1 MNRLQKTI
9 FMFVATMLMVFA
21 TSGAE
26 QRRKDIKTRQ
36 REREEN
42 RAVLKRLKELKLVVF
57 DYRVKEP
64 RTGDESIRG
73 YGEFVKCGYPLATRL
88 SALSKISNVRY
99 LVDCALYDVVG
110 FADSITLDVHL
121 RKADDPIRTQA
132 VNQLAKIA
140 EVDDIVGNS
149 AYWGVRSE
157 ITGRFNVLNPPYG
170 ERPFQVNAKY
180 HDNLDVAQDCVRSA
194 TGRAFMILCEV
205 FSKKHQLTE
214 FLLAS
219 EKYWIE
225 GVNKYGDKCEPFE
238 PEICECLSDENQDGL
253 LSLFKDYYQFHWP
266 KQSALQEKIYALLSS
281 ERKLVAARHAVTFT
295 GKQYEKGGDKNYD
308 WAFEAKMIKDN
319 LKVFI
324 KEFGAE
330 SGVELPRKAAI
341 NKLSFLLRDDE
352 GREPFEGIFGRKFG
366 ETIAVDEKCRVRSFG
381 MNFYRVRF
389 EPEKKSQAFADYYLW
404 VSEVTR
410 KVFAIEARSK
420 SALSDVLVTALEKK
434 YKTRFANSG
443 QYYEMLFPK
452 EACSFKMFKNISYS
466 SSSDGYGAG
475 LFAAM
480 IFNSDF
486 GNSILR
492 QTGDE
497 IEKRKR
503 SVKNYI
509 FTQADRQSGGV
520 AVAESI
526 ELFAMAKR
534 ESQIAETEREKEAQ
548 LRKKLEADNAAD
560 AF

>member
-1 MNRLQKTI
+1 MKNTFRGCLVGVMALLSLTGN
-9 FMFVATMLMVFA
+9 AYGW
-21 TSGAE
+21 S
-26 QRRKDIKTRQ
+26 
-36 REREEN
+36 REEEKKLEDLQLIVWGLRKVN
-42 RAVLKRLKELKLVVF
+42 ERTRRDEASRWHLEGYQVSVETRLKALRQISRPCFLAHCAFMEVTG
-57 DYRVKEP
+57 RNKE
-64 RTGDESIRG
+64 GDIVIGR
-73 YGEFVKCGYPLATRL
+73 
-88 SALSKISNVRY
+88 
-99 LVDCALYDVVG
+99 
-110 FADSITLDVHL
+110 
-121 RKADDPIRTQA
+121 RKADDPVRKEAMRMLMAMPMGKVIEDLRFRDGGFNY
-132 VNQLAKIA
+132 VAKIP
-140 EVDDIVGNS
+140 
-149 AYWGVRSE
+149 
-157 ITGRFNVLNPPYG
+157 RFNQHV
-170 ERPFQVNAKY
+170 
-180 HDNLDVAQDCVRSA
+180 DI
-194 TGRAFMILCEV
+194 AFDRYTFDEQMFVMCCEE
-205 FSKKHQLTE
+205 FSKNQKVLFD
-214 FLLAS
+214 FLKES
-219 EKYWIE
+219 RRYWHDC
-225 GVNKYGDKCEPFE
+225 KMQKQRKAFE
-238 PEICECLSDENQDGL
+238 QTLCECLTEECQEML
-253 LSLFKDYYQFHWP
+253 VAFFKDYHDYFEDCFCRSVRNP
-266 KQSALQEKIYALLSS
+266 DDDKDFEKKSMLL
-281 ERKLVAARHAVTFT
+281 ERVYELMSNDNKLVTARFAVTC
-295 GKQYEKGGDKNYD
+295 EKHNFD
-308 WAFEAKMIKDN
+308 WAFEAKMIKDH

-330 SGVELPRKAAI
+330 SGVKLPRDAAI
-341 NKLSFLLRDDE
+341 NRLSFLLRDDE

-520 AVAESI
+520 AVAESV

>member
-1 MNRLQKTI
+1 MKNTFR
-9 FMFVATMLMVFA
+9 
-21 TSGAE
+21 GC
-26 QRRKDIKTRQ
+26 
-36 REREEN
+36 
-42 RAVLKRLKELKLVVF
+42 LV
-57 DYRVKEP
+57 
-64 RTGDESIRG
+64 
-73 YGEFVKCGYPLATRL
+73 
-88 SALSKISNVRY
+88 
-99 LVDCALYDVVG
+99 
-110 FADSITLDVHL
+110 
-121 RKADDPIRTQA
+121 
-132 VNQLAKIA
+132 
-140 EVDDIVGNS
+140 
-149 AYWGVRSE
+149 GVM
-157 ITGRFNVLNPPYG
+157 
-170 ERPFQVNAKY
+170 A
-180 HDNLDVAQDCVRSA
+180 
-194 TGRAFMILCEV
+194 
-205 FSKKHQLTE
+205 
-214 FLLAS
+214 
-219 EKYWIE
+219 
-225 GVNKYGDKCEPFE
+225 
-238 PEICECLSDENQDGL
+238 L
-253 LSLFKDYYQFHWP
+253 LSLMGNAYGWSREEEKKIEDLKCVVLGLRRVKTLDDGVWEKVNGRHKLYSKDANLQRAYERGELAERYQVPLEIKLKALRQISWPRVLADCAFYDATGETKEKHIVLGRRNKEDPVRKEAMKMLMAMPMKKVVDGIFFDRCSGYGYSHYTCWNGLYWCREWIDYAFSTDKDATTKQMFVMCCEEFSKNQKVLFEFFKEYKGYWHDRCKTQRGRDEYEPSLCEYLTEEDQEGLVAFFKDYYQEHWP
-266 KQSALQEKIYALLSS
+266 KKSILLKHVYDLLNNDNKS
-281 ERKLVAARHAVTFT
+281 LVARYAVTYA
-295 GKQYEKGGDKNYD
+295 GSPYDNEKKTDYN
-308 WAFEAKMIKDN
+308 WALEAEMIKDN
-319 LKVFI
+319 IKVFI

-466 SSSDGYGAG
+466 GSSDGYGAG

>member
-1 MNRLQKTI
+1 MKNACRG
-9 FMFVATMLMVFA
+9 FVAGVMALLSVAGYCRNSYEYMSKEEEEKLEELQRIVLGVQRVYNERWKWDGVRWNGRWQVERRQVPMEIKLKAISQMSRPRILANCAFYEVEGETKEKHLVL
-21 TSGAE
+21 G
-26 QRRKDIKTRQ
+26 RRKDGDPIRK
-36 REREEN
+36 
-42 RAVLKRLKELKLVVF
+42 AAMKKLMTLPMKNVVDDVFF
-57 DYRVKEP
+57 D
-64 RTGDESIRG
+64 RG
-73 YGEFVKCGYPLATRL
+73 YGQRYSHYDCRKDLHWGREWIDYGFKSDGYATTDQMFVMCCEEF
-88 SALSKISNVRY
+88 SKDQKVLFEFLKVY
-99 LVDCALYDVVG
+99 KDYWHDHCE
-110 FADSITLDVHL
+110 
-121 RKADDPIRTQA
+121 TQ
-132 VNQLAKIA
+132 K
-140 EVDDIVGNS
+140 
-149 AYWGVRSE
+149 
-157 ITGRFNVLNPPYG
+157 
-170 ERPFQVNAKY
+170 ERDKY
-180 HDNLDVAQDCVRSA
+180 EPS
-194 TGRAFMILCEV
+194 LCEY
-205 FSKKHQLTE
+205 LTE
-214 FLLAS
+214 
-219 EKYWIE
+219 EDQE
-225 GVNKYGDKCEPFE
+225 GLVAF
-238 PEICECLSDENQDGL
+238 
-253 LSLFKDYYQFHWP
+253 FKDYYQEHWP
-266 KQSALQEKIYALLSS
+266 KRSILLKHVYDLLNNDN
-281 ERKLVAARHAVTFT
+281 KLVVARYAVTYA
-295 GKQYEKGGDKNYD
+295 GSPYDNEKKTDYN
-308 WAFEAKMIKDN
+308 WALEAEMIKDN
-319 LKVFI
+319 IKVFI

-330 SGVELPRKAAI
+330 SGAELPRKAAI
-341 NKLSFLLRDDE
+341 NRLSFLLRDDE

-534 ESQIAETEREKEAQ
+534 ESQIAETECETEAQ